1 MNNLYGTAMVQS
13 LPIRNF
19 HWLSREE
26 INKIIWENV
35 SETNYTGY
43 ILEVDLDYPPELHD
57 SHNNYPLAPEKMKI
71 INNMLSPYCQEMK
84 GSLGII
90 NGIVSKLV
98 PTLQH
103 KKQYILHYRNL
114 QLYLQ
119 LGMKLRYIHRV
130 ISFHQAP

>member
-1 MNNLYGTAMVQS
+1 
-13 LPIRNF
+13 
-19 HWLSREE
+19 
-26 INKIIWENV
+26 
-35 SETNYTGY
+35 
-43 ILEVDLDYPPELHD
+43 
-57 SHNNYPLAPEKMKI
+57 
-71 INNMLSPYCQEMK
+71 MLSPYCQEMK

-130 ISFHQAP
+130 ISFHQAPWMNTYIEFNTEMRKNASTDFEKDLFKLLNNAVFGKIYGKRS